1 MKSGKKQLE
10 TFSQIAVA
18 LWRDDRGFVVSA
30 EMILLAVI
38 VVIGLVVGMASYR
51 DALFQELSDT
61 GSAIGEMNQSYSLA
75 VSSDPTKGI
84 TESGGVVVVDRDY
97 GCIITQSSTRNFSY
111 SDQSD
116 VCDVPVVAG
125 QPSAGT
131 SFVAARDE
139 GE

>member
-111 SDQSD
+111 ADQSD

-125 QPSAGT
+125 QPPAGT
-131 SFVAARDE
+131 SFVTAPNE

>member
-111 SDQSD
+111 ADQSD

-125 QPSAGT
+125 QPPAGT

>member
-1 MKSGKKQLE
+1 
-10 TFSQIAVA
+10 
-18 LWRDDRGFVVSA
+18 
-30 EMILLAVI
+30 
-38 VVIGLVVGMASYR
+38 
-51 DALFQELSDT
+51 
-61 GSAIGEMNQSYSLA
+61 MNQSYSLA

-111 SDQSD
+111 ADQSD

-125 QPSAGT
+125 QPPAGT